1 VESTCTESN
10 GAPLPKRES
19 GNARA
24 QVKKE
29 QVIARLGEVRRKIV
43 AVAASLPPNKQNEIF
58 LGVWS
63 VKDLLAHLV
72 GWDFANLA
80 MAQEI
85 LAGKLPGFYAY
96 YDHDWRTYNA
106 QLVARYRVDDVADL
120 LSSVQASH
128 EQLIE
133 FLQTVPAGEFGRDK
147 GLRFKGYRVTIAGE
161 LEAEIRDEEKHYR
174 QLKEFLGQVSAKRKG
189 S

>member
-1 VESTCTESN
+1 
-10 GAPLPKRES
+10 
-19 GNARA
+19 
-24 QVKKE
+24 VKKE

-85 LAGKLPGFYAY
+85 LAGKLPGSMPTTTMTGAATTPS
-96 YDHDWRTYNA
+96 W
-106 QLVARYRVDDVADL
+106 
-120 LSSVQASH
+120 
-128 EQLIE
+128 
-133 FLQTVPAGEFGRDK
+133 
-147 GLRFKGYRVTIAGE
+147 
-161 LEAEIRDEEKHYR
+161 
-174 QLKEFLGQVSAKRKG
+174 
-189 S
+189 

>member
-1 VESTCTESN
+1 MT
-10 GAPLPKRES
+10 
-19 GNARA
+19 ARA
-24 QVKKE
+24 QEKKE
-29 QVIARLGEVRRKIV
+29 QLITRLGEVRREIL
-43 AVAASLPPNKQNEIF
+43 AQAASLPLSKQDEVF

-96 YDHDWRTYNA
+96 YDHDWRSYNS
-106 QLVARYRVDDVADL
+106 QLVARHKVDDLTEL

-128 EQLIE
+128 EQLVE
-133 FLQTVPAGEFGRDK
+133 FLRTVPAEEFGRDR
-147 GLRFKGYRVTIAGE
+147 GLRFRGYRVTIAAE
-161 LEAEIRDEEKHYR
+161 LDVEIRDEEKHCQ
-174 QLKEFLGQVSAKRKG
+174 QLKDFVGQALKLERL
-189 S
+189 